1 MEKQHVHETNP
12 KRTFITVI
20 IFLAII
26 VIGLLTIR
34 NPELKY
40 VLSPDQTV
48 ELVTQEEHVFYPYE
62 LEYVISGEIDTILL
76 IDIRDRFEFGRGHIE
91 GAENI
96 SAITLLNRQNIKR
109 LEQLKQE
116 GMTVVIY
123 GNDQLEANGPW
134 MVYRQLGFDNVKL
147 LLGGYNFYRDW
158 KDQLGE
164 TYYEDSYLLGAPRY
178 NFAEVA
184 ESAKSMASDNES
196 EAKKPLDIQ
205 RRKKTKVAEG
215 GC

>member
-26 VIGLLTIR
+26 IIGLLTIR

-48 ELVTQEEHVFYPYE
+48 ELVTQEEDVLYPYE

-96 SAITLLNRQNIKR
+96 SAITLLNRQNMKR
-109 LEQLKQE
+109 LEELKQE

-134 MVYRQLGFDNVKL
+134 MVFRQLGFDNVKI
-147 LLGGYNFYRDW
+147 LLGGYNFYREW
-158 KDQLGE
+158 KDRLGD
-164 TYYEDSYLLGAPRY
+164 TYYEDSYMMGAPRY
-178 NFAEVA
+178 NYAEVA
-184 ESAKSMASDNES
+184 ESAKSMSADNES
-196 EAKKPLDIQ
+196 ETKKPLDIQ
-205 RRKKTKVAEG
+205 RRKKSKVAEG